1 MALFV
6 CLGIGATGCGFPTIL
21 VFPGH
26 VYQGKSVAA
35 FPPEPGAETVHLTT
49 AAGDHVIAIFGR
61 ALLPSGA
68 EDPDA
73 AHRPTLIYFYGNAS
87 TIASSLNQFRQ
98 FRRLDANVLLPDF
111 VGYGLSTGTPTEA
124 TSYATADACYD
135 YLIHR
140 PDVDSHQIVPAGWS
154 LGAALAI
161 DLAARRPVAG
171 VIIFNGF
178 TTIHAAAEHNYP
190 GSPLNHLLPYRFDNL
205 KKISL
210 IKCPI
215 LLCTGM
221 RDNVVPPVM
230 GDQLTAAAEAPVTRV
245 IIRSADHHNI
255 FVAEPGNLF
264 GAMRGFL
271 DKLP

>member
-1 MALFV
+1 LLA
-6 CLGIGATGCGFPTIL
+6 CLGIGAAGCGFPNIL

-26 VYQGKSVAA
+26 VYQGKSEAVI
-35 FPPEPGAETVHLTT
+35 PPEPGAEKVHLTT

-61 ALLPSGA
+61 ALLPNGA
-68 EDPDA
+68 EDPNA

-87 TIASSLNQFRQ
+87 AIAWSLNEFRQ

-111 VGYGLSTGTPTEA
+111 VGYGLSTGIPTEA

-140 PDVDSHQIVPAGWS
+140 PDVDSHQIMPVGWS

-171 VIIFNGF
+171 VMIFNGF
-178 TTIHAAAEHNYP
+178 TTIRAAADHNYP
-190 GSPLNHLLPYRFDNL
+190 LLPINNLLPYRFDNL

-215 LLCTGM
+215 FLCTGM
-221 RDNVVPPVM
+221 RDTVVPPIM
-230 GDQLTAAAEAPVTRV
+230 GDQLTAAARAPVTRL
-245 IIRSADHHNI
+245 IIRSATHFNI
-255 FVAEPGNLF
+255 FVAEPDNLF
-264 GAMRGFL
+264 SAMRGFL